1 MLYFVAFEDATVM
14 LYDTKT
20 NQVIDWFKRST
31 ASENEAEEDQPA
43 LLAIDSRPVLTV
55 DKLEARQFV
64 ISEPSCIYL
73 LYYDPINQLFHLT
86 NRVKDLKK

>member
-1 MLYFVAFEDATVM
+1 M

-20 NQVIDWFKRST
+20 NQVIDWFKRPLS
-31 ASENEAEEDQPA
+31 AESEEDQPA
-43 LLAIDSRPVLTV
+43 LLALDSRPVLTI

-73 LYYDPINQLFHLT
+73 LYYDPINQAFHIT
-86 NRVKDLKK
+86 NRIKDLKK